1 MKLTLFTLL
10 LICAIGFVSCRK
22 SGTEP
27 DIKQYDQQQ
36 ILAYIA
42 ANGITNMQR
51 DTVGGDTTG
60 MYYKIISAGTGPLLN
75 YTDSLAY
82 VYTIR
87 SFDGKFI
94 AIDTVLNH
102 FDGLLG
108 HLVPNGLMLGV
119 HDLLKQKDGQM
130 RLLVPSHLGYGEK
143 GFQQGSSTLTGNR
156 LAGNQCLD
164 YYVHTIGNQ
173 SVYDDLVIRNYITAN
188 NLTGY
193 TKIAT
198 GPGTGMYYKIVTP
211 GTGATINDNSSVVCN
226 YQLRLMN
233 NTYVDTTY
241 QTTTTTTFSDMQLL
255 TPGARAGLELV
266 TAGARISLLVPSRLA
281 YGKSGNGGTLASIP
295 ADACLRFEFYN
306 LVVTNY

>member
-60 MYYKIISAGTGPLLN
+60 MYYKVITPGTGPLLN
-75 YTDSLAY
+75 YSDSLSY

-87 SFDGKFI
+87 SFDGKYL

-102 FDGLLG
+102 VDGLLG

-119 HDLLKQKDGQM
+119 HDLLKQRDGQL
-130 RLLVPSHLGYGEK
+130 RLLVPSHLAYGER
-143 GFQQGSSTLTGNR
+143 GFQQGSSTVAGNR

-164 YYVHTIGNQ
+164 YYVHTIGDQ

-193 TKIAT
+193 TKITT
-198 GPGTGMYYKIVTP
+198 GPGAGMYYKIVTS
-211 GTGATINDNSSVVCN
+211 GTGATINDNSNVVCN
-226 YQLRLMN
+226 YRLRLMN
-233 NTYVDTTY
+233 NSWVDTLY
-241 QTTTTTTFSDMQLL
+241 QTTTTTFSDLNLL
-255 TPGARAGLELV
+255 TVGAHAGLKLV
-266 TAGARISLLVPSRLA
+266 TAGANISLLIPSRLA
-281 YGKSGNGGTLASIP
+281 YGRSGSSGTIESIP

-306 LVVTNY
+306 MVVTNY